1 MRAASRALL
10 LPGGEGLLLIGR
22 VPDRNSLWPADHL
35 PVIRAYIQLLLS
47 RAFPSINL
55 VKNKDS
61 QPPADYRNLV
71 DCAKNKEAVRMPL
84 YEHNVSFEK
93 IGEIMNAD
101 MMQ

>member
-1 MRAASRALL
+1 M
-10 LPGGEGLLLIGR
+10 
-22 VPDRNSLWPADHL
+22 
-35 PVIRAYIQLLLS
+35 
-47 RAFPSINL
+47 F
-55 VKNKDS
+55 
-61 QPPADYRNLV
+61 QPDYRNLV